1 MTNDQMNAMTPGIS
15 FLKINKRLYGNFSGR
30 TRIVPTGE

>member
-15 FLKINKRLYGNFSGR
+15 FLKINKRLTAILAAGR
-30 TRIVPTGE
+30 ASCQPAD